1 MADNI
6 YYGTTPDREGK
17 DRYFNTIAEVPSAGE
32 FGEGV
37 AQVGLLQLISN
48 GATWASQ
55 PVTIGCSGV
64 KVALTGTTTETVLGV
79 IPIPDGVMGPN
90 SMLEIAPQFNWTS
103 SANGKIATVSIGQS
117 AGTGTIVYRRTRTT
131 TGDNPLIRL
140 VNRGVLNSQVDSC
153 GSLGTFG
160 ANNANFLSE
169 ITRAVDFALPNL
181 NIYITGTLA
190 DTGEFIDLNSY
201 LVTVINPYL

>member
-1 MADNI
+1 MADTI
-6 YYGTTPDREGK
+6 YYGTTPDRGGK
-17 DRYFNTIAEVPSAGE
+17 VRYFNTIADIPSAGE

-48 GATWASQ
+48 GVNWVSQ

-64 KVALTGTTTETVLGV
+64 KASLTGTTTETVLGV

-103 SANGKIATVSIGQS
+103 SANNKKVTVSIGQS
-117 AGTGTIVYRRTRTT
+117 VGTGTTVFTRTRTI
-131 TGDNPLIRL
+131 TGDTPLIRL
-140 VNRGVLNSQVDSC
+140 FNRGVLNSQVDAC
-153 GSLGTFG
+153 GGLGTFG
-160 ANNANFLSE
+160 TNSTSFLSE
-169 ITRAVDFALPNL
+169 ATKAVDFALPNL

-190 DTGEFIDLNSY
+190 DVGEFINLNSY
-201 LVTVINPYL
+201 LATVINPYL